1 MTKGKPQT
9 TKNNTAQE
17 NLTERLERKETVRGT
32 ALTIAGGFLWG
43 IAGVFG
49 KYTFEYK
56 GVTATWIVN
65 VRLIIA
71 GIILLTRAYMVQKD
85 GIFRIW
91 KNKRHVLR
99 MLVYGVIGIA
109 GCQMTYYLAV
119 EDSNAG
125 IATVLQYTAP
135 VMIMVL
141 LALKNWKLPGK
152 NEILAL
158 ILMIGTSVFMPA
170 AATYTICDGFH
181 NAIKIPMWVSALI
194 IALILAVV
202 VIGGVKRISAIASMI
217 VPFMVTVYLIAAVV
231 IIVMNITAVPA
242 LIKTVVTAAFAKNAV
257 FGGTIGVIIQQGVKR
272 GTFSSA
278 SGMGEASPTAAAA
291 ETSHPVKQGMANAAG
306 VWLDTVIV
314 CTASGLMILLTD
326 CFNTAGGY
334 VGSGS
339 TELPALAAAGTN
351 GVIFVQLAC
360 KTVMGKIAP
369 TFIAI
374 MLALFSFT
382 CLISYYYEAETAAM
396 YLFQGESKAKVRK
409 VVTWIMR
416 IAMPVLIFIWGNL
429 ESDIAWN
436 LSDLALG
443 SCTWVNMLI
452 VLLLS
457 PKVIALYKDY
467 EEQMKAKKDPYYNP
481 DKISWSGVDK
491 EMWKDINKKYIE
503 NDK

>member
-158 ILMIGTSVFMPA
+158 ILA
-170 AATYTICDGFH
+170 
-181 NAIKIPMWVSALI
+181 
-194 IALILAVV
+194 
-202 VIGGVKRISAIASMI
+202 
-217 VPFMVTVYLIAAVV
+217 
-231 IIVMNITAVPA
+231 
-242 LIKTVVTAAFAKNAV
+242 
-257 FGGTIGVIIQQGVKR
+257 FGGTVLLATHGNLTQLSVSKTTLIFGLSSAVATIFYNLVPGNLMDIY
-272 GTFSSA
+272 GTFPMVGWGMLI
-278 SGMGEASPTAAAA
+278 SG
-291 ETSHPVKQGMANAAG
+291 
-306 VWLDTVIV
+306 I
-314 CTASGLMILLTD
+314 GLT
-326 CFNTAGGY
+326 
-334 VGSGS
+334 
-339 TELPALAAAGTN
+339 P
-351 GVIFVQLAC
+351 FVQPWTLVEDITWDWQC
-360 KTVMGKIAP
+360 V
-369 TFIAI
+369 
-374 MLALFSFT
+374 SV
-382 CLISYYYEAETAAM
+382 
-396 YLFQGESKAKVRK
+396 Q
-409 VVTWIMR
+409 VT
-416 IAMPVLIFIWGNL
+416 
-429 ESDIAWN
+429 
-436 LSDLALG
+436 
-443 SCTWVNMLI
+443 
-452 VLLLS
+452 
-457 PKVIALYKDY
+457 
-467 EEQMKAKKDPYYNP
+467 
-481 DKISWSGVDK
+481 
-491 EMWKDINKKYIE
+491 
-503 NDK
+503 